1 MDTTT
6 LWAVIVLFF
15 IFILAVA
22 IKFRNVKTLNQIVL
36 NEGEKILFEEQPV
49 RIWLDRGLGQGGH
62 NRKTTVLM
70 RPIIKITN
78 TRIIVGQRF
87 LKKPDARVYTIF
99 SLKPVANSEGSF
111 EKALS
116 DGFVT
121 TEIDIETVRARHTD
135 QGDMIVSIVG
145 TIRNVPIIGSVASVE
160 IMRVRTKNI
169 SEYERAL
176 GKRIEV
182 AL

>member
-1 MDTTT
+1 
-6 LWAVIVLFF
+6 
-15 IFILAVA
+15 
-22 IKFRNVKTLNQIVL
+22 
-36 NEGEKILFEEQPV
+36 
-49 RIWLDRGLGQGGH
+49 
-62 NRKTTVLM
+62 M

-160 IMRVRTKNI
+160 IMRGRTKNI